1 VKSPWIMLAAV
12 LLAAFSRAPASDT
25 TVVIKGFGFRPK
37 TLEIPVGTRVR
48 WDNQDEIEH
57 TATASSDSG
66 AAPFF
71 NGVMAGKGQSF
82 SFTFD
87 RAGKFVYA
95 CSRHSFMRGE
105 IRVTPRG
112 DH

>member
-1 VKSPWIMLAAV
+1 MKSPWIMLGAV
-12 LLAAFSRAPASDT
+12 VLAAFSRAPSPDT
-25 TVVIKGFGFRPK
+25 TVVIKGFGFTPK

-57 TATASSDSG
+57 TATAASDSG
-66 AAPFF
+66 AVPLF

-87 RAGKFVYA
+87 RAGTFVYA
-95 CSRHSFMRGE
+95 CSRHAFMRGE

-112 DH
+112 EH